1 MTSYSKEPLVK
12 PPVEKKEPAAKEEV
26 KEETN
31 GTVTKGESEK
41 KEENT
46 AEEKM
51 ETQEE
56 GEGDKAKK
64 DDADPDSMEIELI
77 VEVGVHP
84 GRYVLPACSFSL
96 LEFINRNPNNLE
108 GTYIFIVSHHSEGG
122 GGPKERG
129 KWKKIFF

>member
-31 GTVTKGESEK
+31 GAVTKGESEK

-77 VEVGVHP
+77 VEVGVPP
-84 GRYVLPACSFSL
+84 GRFVLPACSFSL
-96 LEFINRNPNNLE
+96 LNRNPNNLE
-108 GTYIFIVSHHSEGG
+108 GTYISIVSHHSEGG

-129 KWKKIFF
+129 KWKRNVF